1 MENEMTL
8 EQAFEQLDK
17 ITEKMEEGSLSL
29 EETFALYKEGLSLVE
44 FCNNKIEKVESDIR
58 ILNEKGAADE

>member
-44 FCNNKIEKVESDIR
+44 LCSSKIEKVESDIR